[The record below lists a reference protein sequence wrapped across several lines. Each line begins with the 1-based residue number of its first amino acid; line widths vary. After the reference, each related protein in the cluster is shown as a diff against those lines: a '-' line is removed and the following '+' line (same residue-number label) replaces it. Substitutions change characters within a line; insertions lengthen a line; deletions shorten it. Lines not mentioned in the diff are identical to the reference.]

1 MSTPIEATAGA
12 QSLHKSLGL
21 LRLVSGHSRDGIR
34 LVDLCRASGIT
45 RPTAHRMLQALQ
57 VEGLIE
63 QDPKTDRY
71 YLGRAAYLLGVAA
84 ESRFGMTPVV
94 YATLEQLTAA
104 SCDIAL
110 FVERHGTHSVCI
122 GREEG
127 SYRVRT
133 HTAQVGDRHPL
144 GVGGASLAILATCSD
159 AEIDWILDRNAAE
172 LEQDYPTFTP
182 TFLRELVA
190 QTRAQ
195 GYAVNPGRV
204 FSESWGVGVA
214 FRTPQGVCQGAVSLA
229 GIPSRI
235 EPRIPDVVA
244 ILKAEVPRLE
254 ARLYG
259 DVKP

>member
-1 MSTPIEATAGA
+1 MSKPIEATAGA

-21 LRLVSGHSRDGIR
+21 LRLVSSHSRDGIR

-71 YLGRAAYLLGVAA
+71 HLGREAYLLGVAA
-84 ESRFGMTPVV
+84 ESRYGMSSVV
-94 YATLEQLTAA
+94 DATLGQLTAV
-104 SCDIAL
+104 SGDIAL
-110 FVERHGTHSVCI
+110 FLVRHGTHAVCI

-144 GVGGASLAILATCSD
+144 GVGGGSLAILATCPD
-159 AEIDWILDRNAAE
+159 AEIDWILERNAEE
-172 LEQDYPTFTP
+172 LSREHPEFTP
-182 TFLRELVA
+182 AFLRELVA

-204 FSESWGVGVA
+204 FAESWGVAVA
-214 FRTPQGVCQGAVSLA
+214 FSTPQGVCQGAVSLA
-229 GIPSRI
+229 GVPNRI
-235 EPRIPDVVA
+235 KPRIPAVVEV
-244 ILKAEVPRLE
+244 LKAEVPRLE

-259 DVKP
+259 QD